1 MSQALPLSGRHTAPL
16 GVLMLRAGYAMAFA
30 LCCAMP
36 LVLDAYY
43 LNLAI
48 QISYFAI
55 AALGLNLLVGW
66 SGQISIGHAA
76 FFGFGAFTS
85 AWLSR
90 CGVPVL
96 FAIPLAGF
104 ATTAVGL
111 MFGLP
116 AARIRGLY
124 LAIATLSA
132 QYILQDFF
140 NRATWFTGGSAGT
153 MVGPPMLLALRFD
166 SDSRYF
172 YLVMAWLVAMFV
184 MAANLLRTRTGR
196 ALVAV
201 RDHHLAAEMMGIDL
215 VRYRV
220 LAFGLAAFCA
230 GIGGALY
237 GHHLGFVSA
246 ETFNLLLS
254 VQFLAMII
262 IGGLGSLLGTL
273 LGTAFMVL
281 LPELMSAIAGTLSGS
296 SIETMLNLK
305 DGIAFL
311 REMAVGA
318 AIILF
323 LLFEPNGLAHRWDRL
338 RLQWAIF
345 LTKRR

>member
-1 MSQALPLSGRHTAPL
+1 
-16 GVLMLRAGYAMAFA
+16 
-30 LCCAMP
+30 
-36 LVLDAYY
+36 
-43 LNLAI
+43 
-48 QISYFAI
+48 
-55 AALGLNLLVGW
+55 LNLLVGC

-85 AWLSR
+85 AWLARS
-90 CGVPVL
+90 GVPVL

-104 ATTAVGL
+104 ATTVVGL
-111 MFGLP
+111 TFGLP

-153 MVGPPMLLALRFD
+153 TAETPVVFGLRLAG
-166 SDSRYF
+166 DSRYF
-172 YLVMAWLVAMFV
+172 YLVLVWLVVMLA

-196 ALVAV
+196 ALIAV
-201 RDHHLAAEMMGIDL
+201 RDHHIAAEMMGINL
-215 VRYRV
+215 TRYRV

-237 GHHLGFVSA
+237 AHHLGFVSA
-246 ETFNLLLS
+246 ESFNLLLS

-262 IGGLGSLLGTL
+262 IGGLGSLSGTL
-273 LGTAFMVL
+273 LGAAFMVL
-281 LPELMSAIAGTLSGS
+281 LPEAMSAIAGTLNDSAVGS
-296 SIETMLNLK
+296 MLNLG

-311 REMAVGA
+311 REMAIGA
-318 AIILF
+318 AIIVF
-323 LLFEPNGLAHRWDRL
+323 LLFEPNGLVHRWDRL
-338 RLQWAIF
+338 RIQWTII